1 VCGGLLSGKLHKDWG
16 VKLSVVIP
24 VHNGGDSLPRCLA
37 ALAASS
43 RLSDEIIVVDDASTD
58 ASAAVAESFGAQVIS
73 LPNGPRG
80 PAAARNR
87 GVALARGDVVIF
99 VDADVAVHS
108 DTLACI
114 ERYLAEQPEFAA
126 LFGSYDADPPA
137 RGLVTRY
144 KNLLH
149 HYVHQHGRR
158 EASTFWAGCG
168 AIRRDVFVALG
179 GFDESY
185 RRPSIE
191 DIELGSRLCEAS
203 QRIRLCP
210 DAQVTHLKQWTFGS
224 LLRSDILER
233 AVPWTR
239 LILRRRHLPAD
250 LNLDATNRLS
260 ALLAWVALISLTLGF
275 WSPRLWAGG
284 LLAVALLGTLN
295 ADLYRFFARQGG
307 ISFALGAAGLHGL
320 YLLYSSLTFALVAGW
335 THLAG
340 R

>member
-1 VCGGLLSGKLHKDWG
+1 MGGGLLSGRLHKDWG
-16 VKLSVVIP
+16 VRLSVVIP
-24 VHNGGDSLPRCLA
+24 VHNGGNTLHRCLT
-37 ALAASS
+37 ALMASS
-43 RLSDEIIVVDDASTD
+43 RPPDEIIIVDDASTD
-58 ASAAVAESFGAQVIS
+58 GSAAVAESFGAQVIS

-80 PAAARNR
+80 PATARNR
-87 GVALARGDVVIF
+87 GVASAGGDVVIF

-108 DTLACI
+108 DTLARI
-114 ERYLAEQPEFAA
+114 ERYLAEQPELAA

-158 EASTFWAGCG
+158 EAFTFWAGCG

-191 DIELGSRLCEAS
+191 DIELGSRLRGAGHG
-203 QRIRLCP
+203 IRLCP
-210 DAQVTHLKQWTFGS
+210 DVQVAHLKQWTFGS
-224 LLRSDILER
+224 LLRSDIFER
-233 AVPWTR
+233 AVPWTC

-250 LNLDATNRLS
+250 LNLDATTRLS
-260 ALLAWVALISLTLGF
+260 ALLAWVALISLALGF
-275 WSPRLWAGG
+275 WSPWLWTGG
-284 LLAVALLGTLN
+284 LLAAALLGALN

-320 YLLYSSLTFALVAGW
+320 YLLYSSLTFALVTGW
-335 THLAG
+335 TRLTG